1 MKNFQ
6 IILVAVF
13 IVAAVFGLLVF
24 SGAIPLGEDTPEGGQ
39 GSVVLWGTFP
49 AEIVNTLLGEFVDAN
64 PDIALSYIEK
74 NPETFDN
81 DLLEALASGKGP
93 DIFFLPDDLTFH
105 YGNKI
110 LTIPYQ
116 NYPVS
121 AFKNNFVSAGEVFLT
136 SQGILAFPITIDPLV
151 MYYNRSTLDA
161 AGIVDPPKNLD
172 NFVNMTPTLTKRDDS
187 NKIIKSATA
196 LGHYSNVSHA
206 KDILSMLFMQTG
218 NKMVVE
224 SEGRLVS
231 DLGLYIPE
239 GAFSPVTA
247 LQFYTDF
254 ADPSKNVYSWNKS
267 LPPSRDYFSTNN
279 LAFYF

>member
-6 IILVAVF
+6 IILIAVF

-49 AEIVNTLLGEFVDAN
+49 AEIVNALLGEFVDAN

-151 MYYNRSTLDA
+151 MYYNRSRLD
-161 AGIVDPPKNLD
+161 
-172 NFVNMTPTLTKRDDS
+172 S
-187 NKIIKSATA
+187 
-196 LGHYSNVSHA
+196 
-206 KDILSMLFMQTG
+206 
-218 NKMVVE
+218 
-224 SEGRLVS
+224 
-231 DLGLYIPE
+231 
-239 GAFSPVTA
+239 
-247 LQFYTDF
+247 
-254 ADPSKNVYSWNKS
+254 
-267 LPPSRDYFSTNN
+267 
-279 LAFYF
+279 